1 MIIVAAMASP
11 SQVAAEAAAGRD
23 HAFHQLRIG
32 DVVTETADASSFVL
46 DVPPELRGAYA
57 YEAGQFVTFRVTI
70 DGETHL
76 RCYSMSSAPAVDP
89 AMKVTVKRVPGGAV
103 SNWMIDTLKVGH
115 VVEATCPSGVF
126 CLQGTGDVVAFGAGS
141 GITPVIAIVKT
152 ALATTERRVH
162 LLYANR
168 DRDSIIFATELD
180 DLVAQ
185 YGDRLRVV
193 HHLDADQGFVNA
205 EAVTGFAP
213 IADDAEYFVCGPGPF
228 MDIVERALRAT
239 GVEREHIH
247 IERFSAPAP
256 EVAAPYASAD
266 ATLTVELD
274 GRTETAE
281 HHPGTTILQMARQMG
296 LRAPSSCEAGS
307 CATCMGKVV
316 EGTVSMR
323 TNNAL
328 TPDEVEEGWILT
340 CQSVPTSPTVKVVY
354 GYD

>member
-1 MIIVAAMASP
+1 MASP

-32 DVVTETADASSFVL
+32 EVVAETADARSFVL
-46 DVPPELRGAYA
+46 DVPPELRNAYA

-89 AMKVTVKRVPGGAV
+89 VMKVTVKRVPDGAV
-103 SNWMIDTLKVGH
+103 SNWMIDMLKVGH

-126 CLQGTGDVVAFGAGS
+126 CLGAGTGDVVAFAAGS

-152 ALATTERRVH
+152 ALATTERTVH

-168 DRDSIIFATELD
+168 DRDSIIFARELEE
-180 DLVAQ
+180 LGAR
-185 YGDRLRVV
+185 YAERLRVV
-193 HHLDADQGFVNA
+193 HHLDAEQGFV
-205 EAVTGFAP
+205 EGSAVGAFAP

-228 MDIVERALRAT
+228 MDIVEHALRAG
-239 GVEREHIH
+239 GVEREQIN
-247 IERFSAPAP
+247 IERFSVPAP
-256 EVAAPYASAD
+256 EIAAPYASAD
-266 ATLTVELD
+266 ATITVELD

-316 EGTVSMR
+316 EGTVTMR

-328 TPDEVEEGWILT
+328 TPEEVDEGWILT

>member
-1 MIIVAAMASP
+1 MASP
-11 SQVAAEAAAGRD
+11 SQAAAEAAIGRD

-32 DVVTETADASSFVL
+32 AVVTETADAASFVL

-57 YEAGQFVTFRVTI
+57 YEAGQFVTFRVTV

-76 RCYSMSSAPAVDP
+76 RCYSMSSAPAVDSE
-89 AMKVTVKRVPGGAV
+89 MKVTVKRVPDGAV
-103 SNWMIDTLKVGH
+103 SNWMLDMLQVGH
-115 VVEATCPSGVF
+115 VVETTCPSGVF
-126 CLQGTGDVVAFGAGS
+126 CLQGVGDVVAFGAGS

-180 DLVAQ
+180 ALANR
-185 YGDRLRVV
+185 YGERLRIV
-193 HHLDADQGFVNA
+193 HHLDAEQGFVDA
-205 EAVTGFAP
+205 GAVSAFAP

-228 MDIVERALRAT
+228 MDIVEHALRAG
-239 GVEREHIH
+239 GVAREHIH

-256 EVAAPYASAD
+256 EVPAPYASAD
-266 ATLTVELD
+266 ATITIELD
-274 GRTETAE
+274 GQTETAE

-307 CATCMGKVV
+307 CATCMGKVL
-316 EGTVSMR
+316 EGTVTMR

-328 TPDEVEEGWILT
+328 TPEEVEEGWILT
-340 CQSVPTSPTVKVVY
+340 CQSVPTSSTVKVVY
-354 GYD
+354 GFD

>member
-1 MIIVAAMASP
+1 MASP

-23 HAFHQLRIG
+23 HAFHQLRVAEVIA
-32 DVVTETADASSFVL
+32 ETADASSFVL
-46 DVPPELRGAYA
+46 NVPPELRNAFAYQ
-57 YEAGQFVTFRVTI
+57 AGQFVTFRVTI
-70 DGETHL
+70 DGTTHL
-76 RCYSMSSAPAVDP
+76 RCYSMASAPGVD
-89 AMKVTVKRVPGGAV
+89 AEMKVTVKRVPDGAV
-103 SNWMIDTLKVGH
+103 SNWMVDTLEAGS
-115 VVEATCPSGVF
+115 VVETTCPSGVF
-126 CLQGTGDVVAFGAGS
+126 CLGAGTGEVVAFGAGS

-168 DRDSIIFATELD
+168 DRESVIFAAELEE
-180 DLVAQ
+180 LEARH
-185 YGDRLRVV
+185 GDRLRVM
-193 HHLDADQGFVNA
+193 HHLDAEQGFVNA
-205 EAVTGFAP
+205 AAIAGFAP

-228 MDIVERALRAT
+228 MDIVEHALRAKD
-239 GVEREHIH
+239 VAREQIN
-247 IERFSAPAP
+247 IERFSVPAP

-266 ATLTVELD
+266 ATITVELD

>member
-1 MIIVAAMASP
+1 MASP
-11 SQVAAEAAAGRD
+11 SQVAAEEAAGRD

-32 DVVTETADASSFVL
+32 EVVAETADANSFVL

-76 RCYSMSSAPAVDP
+76 RCYSMSSAPAVD
-89 AMKVTVKRVPGGAV
+89 AEMKVTVKRVPGGAV
-103 SNWMIDTLKVGH
+103 SNWMIDTLETGA

-126 CLQGTGDVVAFGAGS
+126 CLGPGTGDVVAFGAGS
-141 GITPVIAIVKT
+141 GITPVIAIVKA

-180 DLVAQ
+180 ELAAR
-185 YGDRLRVV
+185 YGERLRIV
-193 HHLDADQGFVNA
+193 HHLDAERGFVDA

-228 MDIVERALRAT
+228 MDIVEHALRAR
-239 GVEREHIH
+239 GVERDTIH

-256 EVAAPYASAD
+256 EIAAPYASAD
-266 ATLTVELD
+266 ATITVELD
-274 GRTETAE
+274 GQTETAE

-316 EGTVSMR
+316 EGTVTMR

-328 TPDEVEEGWILT
+328 TPEEVEEGWILT